1 MAIRKRLARRAQRDI
16 AQPPPSTTIT
26 DPHANRAAPAPV
38 GPGDVSPAAAAARA
52 NFRNPDAHRAAS

>member
-26 DPHANRAAPAPV
+26 DPHANRTAPAPV
-38 GPGDVSPAAAAARA
+38 GPGDVSPAAAARA
-52 NFRNPDAHRAAS
+52 NFRNPDAHHAAS